1 VKSIVLLLVG
11 LFIGV
16 LGTVAG
22 MSALKQ
28 GTPYNDAVMAALGHQ
43 MGAFK
48 GMRESGSCDAAE
60 ISRRLNVMGAMADEV
75 APAFLPV
82 GDDAKFTQLAQD
94 LRNAVTK
101 ASATVAQQAAA
112 GTAACET
119 LSKVTPEIGATCKG
133 CHDVFR

>member
-1 VKSIVLLLVG
+1 MKSIVLLLVG

-28 GTPYNDAVMAALGHQ
+28 GTPYNDAVMATLGHQ

-82 GDDAKFTQLAQD
+82 GDDARFSQLSRD
-94 LRNAVTK
+94 LNNAVSKAGAAVSEQVAT
-101 ASATVAQQAAA
+101 ASAS
-112 GTAACET
+112 CET
-119 LSKVTPEIGATCKG
+119 LGQVMPDIGATCKG